1 MAREHI
7 DFSNLTNSEINL
19 KMKGFENEY
28 NIKKDK
34 IINLIADLKE
44 LDELYIEAKAEMDK
58 RGTLWVTSSS
68 E

>member
-1 MAREHI
+1 MAKEHI